1 MAIQHLNPTP
11 QASGN
16 NRPFCRLCRL
26 LLLLLAMM
34 TGFVWSQLSSAA
46 DAASQASVSATSNV
60 PLTYV
65 HSVSVSDDLS
75 CWNLG
80 SGDCH
85 ADAAGDSHIHS
96 SQHSP
101 SQHSPKQHH
110 PGENRSNQD
119 YAEHDGTSK
128 NLPNH
133 GPAPDSCPEES
144 QPSVLSWRKLA
155 PDTEDSCHRFE
166 FEMPGLIWLDQ
177 LKYASALLN
186 LVALPKPDVSQL
198 QRRQAAASMLGFE
211 LTGSL
216 ISSHVRL
223 QI

>member
-11 QASGN
+11 RASGN

-26 LLLLLAMM
+26 LLPLLAMM

-46 DAASQASVSATSNV
+46 DAASQASVAATSNV

-65 HSVSVSDDLS
+65 NGVSVSDDLS
-75 CWNLG
+75 CWNL
-80 SGDCH
+80 SFDDCH
-85 ADAAGDSHIHS
+85 AGGIHIHLK
-96 SQHSP
+96 QHST
-101 SQHSPKQHH
+101 SQQSPKQHH
-110 PGENRSNQD
+110 PGDNSSNQD
-119 YAEHDGTSK
+119 YPEHDGTRK
-128 NLPNH
+128 NLPIH
-133 GPAPDSCPEES
+133 GPASDSCPEES